1 MRETEE
7 FKKRVHELQRKYIM
21 PCVEVWL
28 DPVFVKGK
36 GAKLWDSDEKEYID
50 CFAGVSV
57 VGTGH
62 ANEKVASAVKDQVE
76 RLFHISTLYYSAPM
90 AELAERLARILPI
103 DPVQFFFCNSGTEA
117 NEHALIFAK
126 KATGKFEFIGQQL
139 GFYGRGGVTMG
150 LTGLGGWR
158 AGLGPFYPGVVH
170 APSYHCYRCPMGKKE
185 GPPKCDYACAR
196 HVREILRT
204 STSRRVAAFIAET
217 ELGIGGC
224 IPAPPEY
231 FKVLKEILDEENI
244 LLIIDEVQTGFGRT
258 GKMFGFEHYDIKP
271 DFVTM
276 AKSIADGIPI
286 GVVGAKAELV
296 KDYEGPHFSTFGG
309 NPVSCRAAMAN
320 LDFIVENN
328 LPKRSSELGGYL
340 LKLLR
345 EIEEGSK
352 IIDDVGGM
360 GLMIGM
366 EVVKSKKTKEP
377 ASDEMMKFIL
387 EECGKE
393 GVIIGRGGIYYNRV
407 RFQPPLVIEKEELE
421 KAVSVFRDVVKKVE
435 EKFL

>member
-1 MRETEE
+1 MREKEE
-7 FKKRVHELQRKYIM
+7 FKKRIHELQRKYIM

-28 DPVFVKGK
+28 DPVFVGGK
-36 GAKLWDSDEKEYID
+36 GAKLWDSDGKEYID

-76 RLFHISTLYYSAPM
+76 KLFHTSTLYYSAPM
-90 AELAERLARILPI
+90 AELAERLAGILPI

-126 KATGKFEFIGQQL
+126 AATGKFEFIGLQL

-158 AGLGPFYPGVVH
+158 AGLGPFYPGIVH

-185 GPPKCDYACAR
+185 GPPECDYACAR
-196 HVREILRT
+196 HVREIIRT
-204 STSRRVAAFIAET
+204 STSRCVAAFIAEP
-217 ELGIGGC
+217 ELGVGGA
-224 IPAPPEY
+224 IPAPPDY
-231 FKVLKEILDEENI
+231 FKILKEILDEESI
-244 LLIIDEVQTGFGRT
+244 LLIMDEVQTGFGRT
-258 GKMFGFEHYDIKP
+258 GKMFGFENYGIKP
-271 DFVTM
+271 DIITM

-286 GVVGAKAELV
+286 GVVGARADLV
-296 KDYEGPHFSTFGG
+296 EKYEGPHFSTFGG

-320 LDFIVENN
+320 LDYLIENK
-328 LPKRSSELGGYL
+328 LPEKSAELGGYL
-340 LKLLR
+340 LKSLR
-345 EIEEGSK
+345 EVEENSK
-352 IIDDVGGM
+352 IIDDVLGL
-360 GLMIGM
+360 GLMVSA
-366 EVVKSKKTKEP
+366 EVVKNKETKES

-387 EECGKE
+387 EECCKR

-407 RFQPPLVIEKEELE
+407 RFQPPLVIEKEDL
-421 KAVSVFRDVVKKVE
+421 KQVVDVFRDAVKKTE